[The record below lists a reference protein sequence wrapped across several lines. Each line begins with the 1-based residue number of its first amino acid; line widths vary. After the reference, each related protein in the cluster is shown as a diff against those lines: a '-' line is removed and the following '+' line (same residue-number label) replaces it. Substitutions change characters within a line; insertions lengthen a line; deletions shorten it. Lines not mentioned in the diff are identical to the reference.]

1 MEYIAILIVMIL
13 YQWIFIPIL
22 KRKVGYIRVEGTMFY
37 QYKTKWQLPFELAVI
52 AVVVLGIVLL
62 TPALELWSVA
72 FIPIGFVVILVT
84 RGILEKK
91 YDAYLRHHI
100 ISFVQALSVMV
111 AFAGIFIYSFF
122 IK

>member
-1 MEYIAILIVMIL
+1 MEYLTIFIVVIL
-13 YQWIFIPIL
+13 YQWLFIPIL

-52 AVVVLGIVLL
+52 VTVVLSILL
-62 TPALELWSVA
+62 YTPKLELSSVA
-72 FIPIGFVVILVT
+72 FVPAGFVVILLV
-84 RGILEKK
+84 RGVLEKK

-100 ISFVQALSVMV
+100 ISFVQAFAIML
-111 AFAGIFIYSFF
+111 AFIGVFVYGVV

>member
-1 MEYIAILIVMIL
+1 MEYIAILIVVIL

-52 AVVVLGIVLL
+52 AAVVLGIVLL
-62 TPALELWSVA
+62 TPTLELWSVA
-72 FIPIGFVVILVT
+72 FIPIGFIVILVT

-91 YDAYLRHHI
+91 YDAYLCHHI